1 MAKQSTLLRVVGGL
15 VVAGAA
21 GLAAYV
27 VAIRPWH
34 LRWGA
39 TEDEVQ
45 WPMPGDE
52 LVPDPKVKAT
62 HAITIHA
69 PAAAVWPWLVQWGYQ
84 RGGFYSY
91 DWIDRAL
98 GSEGVASVDRILAE
112 HQHLEVGDPV
122 LVAPDNG
129 FTVAAIEPGRSLV
142 LLGRYD
148 MATGK
153 PLALDDP
160 LPENYLNCGWAWLLE
175 KINEVTTRFV
185 IRIRIDYN
193 PSLANQVMYRA
204 FVEPGSFVMERK
216 MMLGVKE
223 RAEAALKTYLERG
236 INYGPVPEP
245 GV

>member
-1 MAKQSTLLRVVGGL
+1 MAKQSILPKVVGGL
-15 VVAGAA
+15 VAIGAA

-39 TEDEVQ
+39 TDDEVQ
-45 WPMPGDE
+45 RPMPGDE
-52 LVPDPKVKAT
+52 LVPDPKVLAT
-62 HAITIHA
+62 HAITIDA
-69 PAAAVWPWLVQWGYQ
+69 PSAAVWPWLVQWGYQ

-98 GSEGVASVDRILAE
+98 GSDGVASVDRIVPE

-129 FTVAAIEPGRSLV
+129 FTVAAIEPGRAFV

-153 PLALDDP
+153 PLAFDDP
-160 LPENYLNCGWAWLLE
+160 LPQNYLNCAWTWLLE
-175 KINEVTTRFV
+175 ELGDAATRFV
-185 IRIRIDYN
+185 IRMRIDYN
-193 PSLANQVMYRA
+193 PSAANQIMYRA
-204 FVEPGSFVMERK
+204 FIEPGSFIMERK

-223 RAEAALKTYLERG
+223 RAEAA
-236 INYGPVPEP
+236 VA
-245 GV
+245 

>member
-1 MAKQSTLLRVVGGL
+1 MARQSTVLTVVGGL
-15 VVAGAA
+15 VAAGAV

-27 VAIRPWH
+27 VAVRPWH

-39 TEDEVQ
+39 TDDEVQ
-45 WPMPGDE
+45 RPMPGDE
-52 LVPDPKVKAT
+52 LVPDPKVNAT
-62 HAITIHA
+62 HAITIDA
-69 PAAAVWPWLVQWGYQ
+69 PAVAVWPWLVQWGYQ

-91 DWIDRAL
+91 DWIDRTL
-98 GSEGVASVDRILAE
+98 GSEGVASVDRILPE

-129 FTVAAIEPGRSLV
+129 FTVATIEPGRALV

-160 LPENYLNCGWAWLLE
+160 LPENYLNCAWTWLLE
-175 KINEVTTRFV
+175 ELDDAATRFV
-185 IRIRIDYN
+185 IRMCIDYN
-193 PSLANQVMYRA
+193 PSVANQVMYRA
-204 FVEPGSFVMERK
+204 FIEPGSFIMERK

-223 RAEAALKTYLERG
+223 RAEAAVAQMSRDG
-236 INYGPVPEP
+236 
-245 GV
+245 